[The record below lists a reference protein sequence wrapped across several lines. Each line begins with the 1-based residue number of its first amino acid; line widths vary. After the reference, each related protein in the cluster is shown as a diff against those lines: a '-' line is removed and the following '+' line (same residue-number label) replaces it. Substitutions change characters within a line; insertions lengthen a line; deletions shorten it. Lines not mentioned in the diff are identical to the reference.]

1 MVAQNP
7 PVEYKK
13 SGRLLVTVVSMYL
26 HVLLEIHLYYQLL
39 QYNKLNMYYLM
50 AKDITAIDLKLI
62 KIHN

>member
-1 MVAQNP
+1 MAAWNP

-13 SGRLLVTVVSMYL
+13 SGRLLVTVVSLYL

-39 QYNKLNMYYLM
+39 QYYKLNMYYLM